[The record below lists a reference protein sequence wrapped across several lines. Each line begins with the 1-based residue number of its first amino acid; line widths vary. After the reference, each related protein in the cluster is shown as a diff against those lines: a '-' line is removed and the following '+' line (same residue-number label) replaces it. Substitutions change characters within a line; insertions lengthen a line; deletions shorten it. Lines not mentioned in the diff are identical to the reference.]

1 MTERVCIVGGG
12 ATGVALLWLLAKAQ
26 QRNRAAHQYE
36 ITLLHNDLLRDK
48 NGVEQP
54 GIPSLGGHSRSV
66 PVEVNG
72 KEYWIDL
79 GVQMIAPEMYPNLM
93 CMLKLPEFKRVRLD
107 PVPLRVSCAF
117 PPENDGGPA
126 RYWGNFPP
134 YQTTPLYQQGS
145 DDAGIF
151 ESVLKNQ
158 PMLPTSLQVLLAV
171 QESRFTDFDIFV
183 KYFLE
188 PYLSIMNGYG
198 AALLD
203 QIYVPE
209 AAFLFNKQYASF
221 TKWSSEF
228 ARFRYGAMQWVQTMA
243 QDAVNR
249 MPNGSV
255 NILTGAAVTDVNPGP
270 NGPSVVWTAD
280 GNTHTEGFDS
290 VVLTT
295 DMEVNGKLL
304 GGDDNPLKNFY
315 AQYVGQEI
323 WHLIPGYCY
332 LHQDA
337 SILAPGTPNPPEETL
352 QFTAYWSTKKKPFD
366 LVTSWTTYSYKNLMG
381 VDDPDFNYYLTMY
394 GYNPEDEPDLPTPN
408 NPIDPTPLNWVH
420 GMWLPSFMW
429 NQKMKLRNAQGVSRY
444 VEPLPTQQDTHIY
457 FAGNNLT
464 MDSEEGALVSAMA
477 VSSYAFDVDALS
489 IVLDKAGLFNG
500 LFRKQAIVARA
511 FNLAMYNMMF
521 PGLNFN
527 IADLAKR
534 LVTGRA

>member
-1 MTERVCIVGGG
+1 MKERVCIVGGG
-12 ATGVALLWLLAKAQ
+12 AAGVALLWLLAKAQ

-36 ITLLHNDLLRDK
+36 ITLLHNDLLKDK

-93 CMLKLPEFKRVRLD
+93 CMLKLPEFKGVRMD
-107 PVPLRVSCAF
+107 PVPLKVSCAF
-117 PPENDGGPA
+117 PPEYDGGPA

-134 YQTTPLYQQGS
+134 YQETSLYEQGS
-145 DDAGIF
+145 DDAKIF
-151 ESVLKNQ
+151 ESMLKNQ
-158 PMLPTSLQVLLAV
+158 PMLPTSLQVLLDV
-171 QESRFTDFDIFV
+171 QKGQFTDFDILL

-221 TKWSSEF
+221 TAWSSEF
-228 ARFRYGAMQWVQTMA
+228 ARFRYGSMQWVQTMA
-243 QDAVNR
+243 LDAVNR
-249 MPNGSV
+249 MPKGSV
-255 NILTGAAVTDVNPGP
+255 NILTGAEVTDVNPGP
-270 NGPSVVWTAD
+270 DGPSVVWTAA
-280 GNTHTEGFDS
+280 GNTRREVFDS

-295 DMEVNGKLL
+295 DMKLNGELL

-315 AQYVGQEI
+315 AQYVGQEV
-323 WHLIPGYCY
+323 WNLIPGYCY

-337 SILAPGTPNPPEETL
+337 SILAPG
-352 QFTAYWSTKKKPFD
+352 
-366 LVTSWTTYSYKNLMG
+366 KNLMS

-394 GYNPEDEPDLPTPN
+394 GYDPKDEPDLPTPS

-429 NQKMKLRNAQGVSRY
+429 QQKINMRNAQGVSRH
-444 VEPLPTQQDTHIY
+444 VDPLPTQQDTHIY

-477 VSSYAFDVDALS
+477 VSNYAFNVDAIS
-489 IVLDKAGLFNG
+489 IVMDKAGLFNG

-521 PGLNFN
+521 PFPKFD
-527 IADLAKR
+527 IAYLAKR
-534 LVTGRA
+534 LITGRR